1 MSPVGNRRRGPRWFS
16 EHAMRRPVALLAL
29 LLPLVAGVTTAYA
42 HVTKPGFSEVR
53 QHGTHVNYVL
63 GLETE
68 PLVAVAGED
77 KAAIESYLTGAV
89 RLTVDGES
97 CRSSMRSAAPLPHRE
112 TPYTRVWLDME
123 CPKAQGAFRV
133 DYDLPMENVVDYE
146 LGGAKGTYLFDP
158 DHRSMTADS
167 PGFTRFV
174 EEGVEHILLG
184 WDHVLFLVILLLGAS
199 SFKSVLKLATAFTAA
214 HSVTLALAVLGV
226 VSVPAKIVEPLIAAS
241 IVYVAVENVL
251 GGESRKR
258 LAVVFGF
265 GLLHGL
271 GFAGAVTFA
280 DGTPLVGAL
289 VGFNLGIELGQAA
302 IIAVVFPLLLALRR
316 LQWAPL
322 AQAAAGSAA
331 AALGLFWLSQRVLGG

>member
-1 MSPVGNRRRGPRWFS
+1 
-16 EHAMRRPVALLAL
+16 MRRLVAPLAL
-29 LLPLVAGVTTAYA
+29 LIPFVASATTAHA

-68 PLVAVAGED
+68 PLVAVAGES
-77 KAAIESYLTGAV
+77 KAAMESYLTGAV

-97 CRSSMRSAAPLPHRE
+97 CRTKMRSAEPLPHRE
-112 TPYTRVWLDME
+112 TPYTRIWLDME
-123 CPKAQGAFRV
+123 CPQAQGEFRV

-158 DHRSMTADS
+158 DHTSMTADS
-167 PGFTRFV
+167 PGFPRFV
-174 EEGVEHILLG
+174 HLGAEHILLG

-199 SFKSVLKLATAFTAA
+199 SLKSVIKLASAFTVA

-226 VSVPAKIVEPLIAAS
+226 VEVPGAIVEPLIAAS

-251 GGESRKR
+251 GGESRTR
-258 LAVVFGF
+258 LAVVFLF

-280 DGTPLVGAL
+280 DGTPLLGAL
-289 VGFNLGIELGQAA
+289 IGFNLGIEAGQAL
-302 IIAVVFPLLLALRR
+302 IIAAVFPLLLAVRR
-316 LQWAPL
+316 FKWSGFAH
-322 AQAAAGSAA
+322 AAAGSAA
-331 AALGLFWLSQRVLGG
+331 AAMGLFWLSERVLGG

>member
-1 MSPVGNRRRGPRWFS
+1 
-16 EHAMRRPVALLAL
+16 MRRLVAPLAL
-29 LLPLVAGVTTAYA
+29 LILLAMGGTASA

-68 PLVAVAGED
+68 PLVAVAGES
-77 KAAIESYLTGAV
+77 KAEMEAYLTGAV
-89 RLTVDGES
+89 RMTVDGES
-97 CRSSMRSAAPLPHRE
+97 CTSSMRSAEPLPHRE

-123 CPKAQGAFRV
+123 CPQAQGAFRV

-158 DHRSMTADS
+158 DHRSMSADS

-174 EEGVEHILLG
+174 EEGVEHIVLG

-199 SFKSVLKLATAFTAA
+199 SFKQVVKLATAFTAA

-226 VSVPAKIVEPLIAAS
+226 VDVPSAIVEPLIAAS

-251 GGESRKR
+251 GDGESKKR
-258 LAVVFGF
+258 LAVVFAF

-271 GFAGAVTFA
+271 GFAGAMTFP
-280 DGTPLVGAL
+280 DGTPILSAL
-289 VGFNLGIELGQAA
+289 IAFNVGIELGQAM
-302 IIAVVFPLLLALRR
+302 IIAVVFPLLLAIRR
-316 LQWAPL
+316 FDWAPF
-322 AQAAAGSAA
+322 AHAAAGSAA
-331 AALGLFWLSQRVLGG
+331 AAMGLFWLSQRVLGG